1 MKAIVQHGYG
11 APEEVLR
18 LGDLP
23 DPTPGP
29 GEVLVAMR
37 ATSVN
42 TPDWITTTATP
53 AVIVRPQAG
62 WRTPRKPVRGTDIAG
77 VVVAVG
83 DGVDDLPPGT
93 EVMGSTW
100 AGSLRRGYGT
110 FAELTVARA
119 DRLIPKPG
127 WLPFGEAAASVMSG
141 NTARTALCEVADI
154 GPGTTVLVNGASGG
168 VGTFAVQIAAALGA
182 FVTGV
187 CSGRNAA
194 LVTGLGA
201 QDVIDRT
208 TTDFTTV
215 GRRFDVVLDNVL
227 NHPLRR
233 IGRVVADGGLLI
245 PNSVGPT
252 DGPLGGLLA
261 GLPRMLGG
269 MALGATPLKHLV
281 GLGHLRVATATEQP
295 SREALAAVVD
305 LLASKDV
312 RPVVAATYP
321 LEKAPA
327 AVAHMLSHR
336 ARGNV
341 VIEV

>member
-42 TPDWITTTATP
+42 TPDWITTTSTP

-62 WRTPRKPVRGTDIAG
+62 WRTPRKSVRGTDIAG

-127 WLPFGEAAASVMSG
+127 WLSFGDAAASVMSG
-141 NTARTALCEVADI
+141 NTARTALCDVADI
-154 GPGTTVLVNGASGG
+154 GPGSTVLVNGASGG

-182 FVTGV
+182 VVTGV

-194 LVTGLGA
+194 LVT
-201 QDVIDRT
+201 
-208 TTDFTTV
+208 DFTRA
-215 GRRFDVVLDNVL
+215 GRRFDVVMDNVL
-227 NHPLRR
+227 NHPLRAV
-233 IGRVVADGGLLI
+233 GRTVTDGGLLI

-269 MALGATPLKHLV
+269 MVLGATPLKHLV
-281 GLGHLRVATATEQP
+281 GLGHLRLATATEQP
-295 SREALAAVVD
+295 SRATLRAVVD
-305 LLASKDV
+305 LMSTKDV

-321 LEKAPA
+321 LEEAPA
-327 AVAHMLSHR
+327 AVVHMLSHR
-336 ARGNV
+336 ARGNI